1 MRTDKSKELAEHI
14 LGYSVAKCFEHHH
27 DWISVLTAL
36 KKLIEVEINL
46 NEGNDPNRNR

>member
-1 MRTDKSKELAEHI
+1 MRSDKSKELAEHI

-36 KKLIEVEINL
+36 QRLIQIQINL
-46 NEGNDPNRNR
+46 NEVNDPDRNK

>member
-14 LGYSVAKCFEHHH
+14 LGYSVAKCCEHHH

>member
-1 MRTDKSKELAEHI
+1 MRTDNSKELAEHI
-14 LGYSVAKCFEHHH
+14 LGYSVAKCNEHHH